1 MGSAPYRSFWD
12 ADILVGDTRIEP
24 TTLVSPFQNGGLF
37 VVAVAGSLRACGWP
51 ALLPC
56 PGTNPYWCMTACIGR
71 DDTLNLYPAYASGHL
86 LGMASFVSVIAAMMH
101 VQYYG
106 NGIPGRNRFAGRAR
120 LVVCTGSC

>member
-1 MGSAPYRSFWD
+1 MLSIAGQESDRLCAMP
-12 ADILVGDTRIEP
+12 
-24 TTLVSPFQNGGLF
+24 
-37 VVAVAGSLRACGWP
+37 VVLIHNQSQIRVRTNVLYAC
-51 ALLPC
+51 
-56 PGTNPYWCMTACIGR
+56 ACIGR

-120 LVVCTGSC
+120 LVVRTGSC